1 MGGTASSTNTQC
13 CCVEDK
19 NASEVV
25 FQQSTLGGSELV
37 PQPALVPSLEHLGEA
52 AEGARAHLQFV
63 AGGRSR
69 LRPPPDFTVRSEES
83 TISCGSKG
91 CMNLTDEEKKQELE
105 RVQILIKGFVK
116 EVLVGLGIEVVLE
129 DGRRVP
135 CRFCMDC
142 KLATVTLHVH
152 GAVRDI
158 PMTSIQD
165 ICSGK
170 ELRNIETTT
179 PVDENCVTLVMGND
193 QCVSFHFR
201 DVATR
206 EHFATCMKVLRLAVD
221 EGL

>member
-1 MGGTASSTNTQC
+1 MGGTASSTNIQC
-13 CCVEDK
+13 CCVDDK
-19 NASEVV
+19 SGTEVV
-25 FQQSTLGGSELV
+25 FQQTTLGGSEMV
-37 PQPALVPSLEHLGEA
+37 PQPVLVPSLEHLGEA

-83 TISCGSKG
+83 TLSCGSKE
-91 CMNLTDEEKKQELE
+91 CDLTDEQKKQELE
-105 RVQILIKGFVK
+105 RVQNLIKAFVK
-116 EVLVGLGIEVVLE
+116 EVLIGLSIDVVLE

-135 CRFCMDC
+135 CRFCMDH
-142 KLATVTLHVH
+142 KLAVVTLHVH

-170 ELRNIETTT
+170 ELSNIETTT
-179 PVDENCVTLVMGND
+179 PVNEYCVTLVMCND

-201 DVATR
+201 DVAAR